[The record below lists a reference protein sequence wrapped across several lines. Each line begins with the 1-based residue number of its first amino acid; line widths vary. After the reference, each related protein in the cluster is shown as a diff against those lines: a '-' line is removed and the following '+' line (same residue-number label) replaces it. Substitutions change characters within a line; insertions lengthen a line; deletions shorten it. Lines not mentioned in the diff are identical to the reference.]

1 MVTRVHN
8 ALMGAPSQG
17 RADAPVR
24 HAALA
29 GIIVVGVSIA
39 LILFSTGVAGRV
51 FGSVEWSDAALPTYP
66 AAEWSSDAGPV
77 AEALTLDLVVP
88 QTMCPRATALDGGE
102 VGVIVASSWTGSW
115 PSVSGFVPGDHYPR
129 LHGGPEGATLEA
141 NPDASEVTVEG
152 RMLDLENPD
161 DAAVARSW
169 TDACGEVEAIVIAAP
184 GGLAGGE
191 VGVEG

>member
-24 HAALA
+24 NAALA
-29 GIIVVGVSIA
+29 GIIVVGVSVA

-66 AAEWSSDAGPV
+66 ATAWSGEAEPV
-77 AEALTLDLVVP
+77 AEGLTLELVVP
-88 QTMCPRATALDGGE
+88 QTMCPRARSLDGGDI
-102 VGVIVASSWTGSW
+102 GVMVASSWTGSW
-115 PSVSGFVPGDHYPR
+115 PSVSGFVAGDHHPR

-141 NPDASEVTVEG
+141 NPDASEVTVAG
-152 RMLDLENPD
+152 RMLDLEDPA
-161 DAAVARSW
+161 DAVVARSW
-169 TDACGEVEAIVIAAP
+169 TDACGQVEDIAIAAP
-184 GGLAGGE
+184 NGLAGGE